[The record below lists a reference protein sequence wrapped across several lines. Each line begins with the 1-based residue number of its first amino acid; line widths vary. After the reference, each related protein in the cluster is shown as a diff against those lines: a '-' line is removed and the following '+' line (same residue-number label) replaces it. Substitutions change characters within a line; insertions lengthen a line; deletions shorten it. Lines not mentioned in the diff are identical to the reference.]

1 MAARSDYTT
10 RRWFA
15 QDAELEVTTSTTPAA
30 TTLRFA
36 HTIRVQV
43 IATDAAGDITLN
55 IGGIEQT
62 VNAATDVEPG
72 GIGWKTIYAD
82 FRGAS
87 CSTNNVSFT
96 ATDDSQVSSVFY
108 CLVPAAHR

>member
-15 QDAELEVTTSTTPAA
+15 QDDELQVTTTAVHQP
-30 TTLRFA
+30 TTLRFEC
-36 HTIRVQV
+36 TIRVQV
-43 IATDAAGDITLN
+43 VASDAAGDITLN
-55 IGGIEQT
+55 IGGIEQP
-62 VNAATDVEPG
+62 VNTATDAEPG
-72 GIGWKTIYAD
+72 GRGWKTIYAD

-108 CLVPAAHR
+108 CLVPASHR